1 MEYGTETTA
10 AAAGGI
16 GAVGMIIYIALIVFL
31 IVTMWKIFAK
41 AGQPGWAAIIPI
53 YNAFIMI
60 KVAGKPGWMLIL
72 MFIPI
77 ANLIVMIMVML
88 GLSEKFGKG
97 GGFAAGLILLPIIF
111 MPILAFGSAQYADA
125 APVEAAA

>member
-41 AGQPGWAAIIPI
+41 AGQPG
-53 YNAFIMI
+53 
-60 KVAGKPGWMLIL
+60 
-72 MFIPI
+72 
-77 ANLIVMIMVML
+77 
-88 GLSEKFGKG
+88 
-97 GGFAAGLILLPIIF
+97 
-111 MPILAFGSAQYADA
+111 
-125 APVEAAA
+125 